1 MSIPSPSVVPNIPNP
16 PPGEREPLLEVIG
29 HLGAALIQT
38 VPSDDPII
46 IEHIRTAHRIALE
59 LYRDSSATISHER
72 IDHGTAC

>member
-1 MSIPSPSVVPNIPNP
+1 MSTPSPSIIPNRP
-16 PPGEREPLLEVIG
+16 RSQSCEAEPLLEVIG

-46 IEHIRTAHRIALE
+46 IEHIRAAHRIALD
-59 LYRDSSATISHER
+59 LHRDGSALASDQR